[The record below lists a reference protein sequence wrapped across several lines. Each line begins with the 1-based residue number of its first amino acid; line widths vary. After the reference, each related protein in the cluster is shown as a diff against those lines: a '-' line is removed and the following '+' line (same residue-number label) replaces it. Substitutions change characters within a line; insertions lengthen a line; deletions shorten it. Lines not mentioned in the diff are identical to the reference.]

1 MGSDNN
7 ILDLGYAVSMLN
19 DVFGI
24 NSPVYLPYSLGERYA
39 LSDADYKVE
48 VVADE
53 QYDRLSQFG
62 TPIIGSFTVKGD
74 TYKVYDKHT
83 GMLEDKEYS
92 SFEFPVASIVDFSRD
107 KNVITTPVIGG
118 TGSVK
123 EIFGLQDWR
132 INIRGICMN
141 DTSRK
146 ENVTAKEQQLA
157 LIALNEIA
165 DALIIEKGSIF
176 LDKQITKFVIESLS
190 FTAIQGKPGLIQYEI
205 QAISDEDFLI
215 FDL

>member
-7 ILDLGYAVSMLN
+7 ILDIWYAVNLLG
-19 DVFGI
+19 DVFGVE
-24 NSPVYLPYSLGERYA
+24 SPVYLPYSLGERYA

-74 TYKVYDKHT
+74 TYKVYDKRT

-107 KNVITTPVIGG
+107 KNVIVTPTIGS

-165 DALIIEKGSIF
+165 GALIIEKGSIF
-176 LDKQITKFVIESLS
+176 LDKQITKLVIESLS